1 MVTYKITVNRAHGDR
16 RMTVDDD
23 KCLVNVFNMYKS
35 NREIHIFV
43 DVANENREV
52 DNMVASKNENRET
65 DNVETR
71 GINAESDVGNVETD
85 VVNVQFEVGNGETDM
100 GDNDKEND
108 EYDFSYEDKNWRGD
122 DDVPYSRNDCQYV
135 GPIST
140 CKEWD
145 ASSDGFS
152 DYQSGNEGGRSSSD
166 SDNVEIMNG
175 DSKRKRKSKVYDTFE
190 YETEFLVENGG
201 NSDWNLCKGMFFEN
215 VDLFRDALR
224 DYIIKKGIK
233 VIRKKNE
240 RARVTVH
247 CVVARCKWRI
257 YASLLW
263 IRLLLR

>member
-1 MVTYKITVNRAHGDR
+1 
-16 RMTVDDD
+16 MTVDDD

-71 GINAESDVGNVETD
+71 VINAESDVGNVETD
-85 VVNVQFEVGNGETDM
+85 VVNVQFEVGNEETDM

-108 EYDFSYEDKNWRGD
+108 EYGFSYEDKNWRGD

-190 YETEFLVENGG
+190 YETEFLCNEGPTTSQTSLGSQSHSNASHTTSQINIVESTTAMEGG
-201 NSDWNLCKGMFFEN
+201 VKGCGRGAQSTG
-215 VDLFRDALR
+215 V
-224 DYIIKKGIK
+224 
-233 VIRKKNE
+233 
-240 RARVTVH
+240 
-247 CVVARCKWRI
+247 
-257 YASLLW
+257 
-263 IRLLLR
+263 